1 MAYDAIVIALTAAF
15 ILAVVGGL
23 LFWLIR
29 RLLRFRALSRF
40 AAANGMAISFIDP
53 FDLLGLGFA
62 HFIALSRSGGA
73 DGSVAFGAGSF
84 FRTAF
89 LGIRI
94 FGRIAGSRLENVLS
108 GTWKGIAVRAAD
120 HVHRPLMG
128 LRTFLP
134 IPQSRRYSLAIADLG
149 VALPSI
155 TIRPERL
162 GDRLRR
168 DLAFEWEDFNR
179 AFEVRCEDR
188 AFAYGLLD
196 ARMMEWMM
204 ATGDRYSFEIKAD
217 KVLVSCRLLSP
228 DRIPALL
235 DVATGFCGRVPQ
247 MLRLRYGRPESAP

>member
-1 MAYDAIVIALTAAF
+1 VIEIVTVIVPAAF

-23 LFWLIR
+23 LFWLLR
-29 RLLRFRALSRF
+29 RFLRFRALSRF
-40 AAANGMAISFIDP
+40 AAANGMSISFVDP

-62 HFIALSRSGGA
+62 YFMELSQSAWGR
-73 DGSVAFGAGSF
+73 GSLVSGAGSF
-84 FRTAF
+84 FRMAS
-89 LGIRI
+89 LGIRM
-94 FGRIAGSRLENVLS
+94 FGRMAGSRLENVVF

-128 LRTFLP
+128 LRMFLP
-134 IPQSRRYSLAIADLG
+134 LPRSRRSSLAIADLG
-149 VALPSI
+149 MALPSI

-188 AFAYGLLD
+188 AFAFALLD

-204 ATGDRYSFEIKAD
+204 ATGDRYSFEIKGD

-228 DRIPALL
+228 ARIPALL

-247 MLRLRYGRPESAP
+247 MLRSRYGRPDIL